1 MRLRR
6 PRALDVF
13 VAAVNSLGIGL
24 LVAFVAGIDL
34 AALRASAPSYLLLFV
49 ILVFGELDRSWS
61 PGATPRAKRCR
72 SPALSAWCSS
82 WSRRSV
88 SRWSRRPW
96 RSSADDVRRRAPPYK
111 AAFNVAQYTLTL
123 TAARVV
129 YAATS
134 GRSILSDTAPFEAR
148 DLLPALLGGLA
159 FLLVNNGLLSIV
171 MALASG
177 TRIRAMVLEEA
188 RFLVTSAIVLS
199 LAPVVTAAISFSIWL
214 IPLLLLPI
222 IAVHKAAGL
231 SIRANGRRCT
241 TR

>member
-1 MRLRR
+1 MVARGDTESEEVSISSTFGM
-6 PRALDVF
+6 ALVM
-13 VAAVNSLGIGL
+13 VAPLGFA
-24 LVAFVAGIDL
+24 LVAQAVAVL
-34 AALRASAPSYLLLFV
+34 
-49 ILVFGELDRSWS
+49 
-61 PGATPRAKRCR
+61 C
-72 SPALSAWCSS
+72 
-82 WSRRSV
+82 
-88 SRWSRRPW
+88 
-96 RSSADDVRRRAPPYK
+96 DDVRRRAPPYK

-177 TRIRAMVLEEA
+177 TRIRGMVLEEA

-214 IPLLLLPI
+214 IPLLLPPI